1 MRRFALFVV
10 LIAIAVGIGMWLG
23 GRSRAP
29 SAYEQARSSL
39 EIEMARAM
47 LPYRVAFRV
56 LLGAVVLG
64 ILGGVGFWGGGGW
77 GIVRWL
83 HRRATTVYADRAGL
97 YPIREERVGRARIFH
112 DPNRTLTGT
121 TVYRATGGMLDVR
134 QPLPDGQGYAQQQV
148 TAQAQAAQAL
158 RAAASGHSPL
168 GRGASSLVDIGA
180 RQTISQPLPEV
191 QELDMEPSHIQR
203 LLLEDGAHD
212 G

>member
-29 SAYEQARSSL
+29 SAYEQARTSL
-39 EIEMARAM
+39 EIEMARTM

-56 LLGAVVLG
+56 LLGAVLLG
-64 ILGGVGFWGGGGW
+64 ILGGAGW
-77 GIVRWL
+77 GMVRWL
-83 HRRATTVYADRAGL
+83 HRRASTVYADRAGL
-97 YPIREERVGRARIFH
+97 YPIREERVGGARIFH

-121 TVYRATGGMLDVR
+121 TVYRAGREALDVR
-134 QPLPDGQGYAQQQV
+134 QPLPEGQGYAQQQV

-158 RAAASGHSPL
+158 RAAASGPLPL
-168 GRGASSLVDIGA
+168 GARTSSLVDIGA
-180 RQTISQPLPEV
+180 RQTMARPLPEV

-203 LLLEDGAHD
+203 LLLEDGARD